1 MHNSIGI
8 ISREMFCLELP
19 SQAHLFPLFSCF
31 SKFYNDEHCNIIH
44 YLQDCLLTLFKYTY
58 TKSHR
63 ANYKHFFQYLQ
74 YWPRLF
80 KGWITVST
88 G

>member
-44 YLQDCLLTLFKYTY
+44 YLQDCLLTLLSIHTQNHMQLITNISFNTY
-58 TKSHR
+58 
-63 ANYKHFFQYLQ
+63 N
-74 YWPRLF
+74 
-80 KGWITVST
+80 T
-88 G
+88 GPGCSQAG